1 MFNPPFSSKKLA
13 LPDGLKF
20 RFLYGAGAYW
30 QMHGINVIPTICW
43 SDRKSFEWCFDGEPT
58 HGVVAVSSVG
68 TQNSE
73 EGKQRFLDGYFDM
86 VERLQPAQII
96 FCGKVPD
103 ECKGNIVHIKQ
114 FSEKWHEAEV
124 AQW

>member
-1 MFNPPFSSKKLA
+1 
-13 LPDGLKF
+13 
-20 RFLYGAGAYW
+20 
-30 QMHGINVIPTICW
+30 MHGINVIPTICW

-96 FCGKVPD
+96 F
-103 ECKGNIVHIKQ
+103 
-114 FSEKWHEAEV
+114 V
-124 AQW
+124 AKSRMSVREILYISSSLVRSGMRRRWRSGREFAVLWWQRSQ